1 VATNFRTVLCGKTVK
16 LTTKNVQ
23 GHTFPPDRQVF
34 WHKGE
39 CKKVRTG
46 KPDGLFCTRSEIP
59 PVRYSADSCEGEQP
73 EEEKALHPI
82 SLIQQEEKDFSLKK
96 RSSLSVTI
104 L

>member
-1 VATNFRTVLCGKTVK
+1 L
-16 LTTKNVQ
+16 
-23 GHTFPPDRQVF
+23 
-34 WHKGE
+34 E

>member
-1 VATNFRTVLCGKTVK
+1 M
-16 LTTKNVQ
+16 TTKNVQ
-23 GHTFPPDRQVF
+23 GHTFPPDRPVF
-34 WHKGE
+34 WHKVE

-46 KPDGLFCTRSEIP
+46 KPDGLFAHEA
-59 PVRYSADSCEGEQP
+59 RYRLCGTEADSCEGEQP